1 MKQPM
6 PMRMRAMLACVLL
19 AAALSTT
26 VPLQAQESV
35 DAYPSKPVTILLASA
50 GSSSIDVEF
59 RLYSQSIMEK
69 TGKQF
74 VLDYKGGGGGTIGI
88 TYAARAAPDGY
99 LLHAATSSLVTTP
112 HMHSNLT
119 YDVLR
124 DFAPITLM
132 TKHVFLLVVHPSA
145 PFRNARDYIDYARSH
160 PGELNWG
167 TAGIG
172 NSSHM
177 PGALLHSMS
186 KTQVAFVHYK
196 QASQR
201 LVDLMAGRIQVAFG
215 STTAVMPH
223 VRSGK
228 MRALAVSSL
237 ERAKSL
243 PSIPAIAETIPDY
256 EVITWWGMLG
266 PEGIPPPIVSAL
278 NAEINRI
285 LVLPEVEKIVGAA
298 GAEITIGSPEQFRQ
312 VIGRGLQSVRNL
324 IDKTG
329 ISLH

>member
-1 MKQPM
+1 MQKY
-6 PMRMRAMLACVLL
+6 LKCL
-19 AAALSTT
+19 AAAVLSMLAWSAHAQKPINLPGGYPNKPIRVV
-26 VPLQAQESV
+26 VPSSPGGGLDIVGRPVAQKLNERWQT
-35 DAYPSKPVTILLASA
+35 PVIVENRGASA
-50 GSSSIDVEF
+50 GSGVALDYVVKTPADGYTLIVGSASTMIEAAVIIKLPYDVEKRIAPIAQF
-59 RLYSQSIMEK
+59 NYSP
-69 TGKQF
+69 F
-74 VLDYKGGGGGTIGI
+74 VLAVAPSVPANSVSELIAHAKANPGVLNYASSGIGSSGHLAAELLKFSSKIEMTHIPYKGIG
-88 TYAARAAPDGY
+88 
-99 LLHAATSSLVTTP
+99 
-112 HMHSNLT
+112 
-119 YDVLR
+119 
-124 DFAPITLM
+124 
-132 TKHVFLLVVHPSA
+132 
-145 PFRNARDYIDYARSH
+145 
-160 PGELNWG
+160 PG
-167 TAGIG
+167 
-172 NSSHM
+172 
-177 PGALLHSMS
+177 
-186 KTQVAFVHYK
+186 
-196 QASQR
+196 